1 MASMDPEEIY
11 APRDVAERLD
21 LSGAALR
28 RIAVVYED
36 LYGPLRRDP
45 PGKHGKRVW
54 TGEAVERLE
63 HARALVHTGHAG
75 SIEDALR
82 AGDGGEDVDSDYPV
96 HRKPA
101 RADIAAIVDEL
112 RAMRLALKEYN
123 ALLAAIERQA
133 QL

>member
-1 MASMDPEEIY
+1 MVSMDHEEIY
-11 APRDVAERLD
+11 APRDVAERLG

-28 RIAVVYED
+28 RIAVIYEEIH
-36 LYGPLRRDP
+36 GPLRRDP
-45 PGKHGKRVW
+45 PGKRGKRVW
-54 TGEAVERLE
+54 TWEAVERLE
-63 HARALVHTGHAG
+63 HARALVHTGRAG

-82 AGDGGEDVDSDYPV
+82 AGDGEEDADSDYPV

-101 RADIAAIVDEL
+101 RADITAIVDEL

>member
-1 MASMDPEEIY
+1 MDPEEIY

-63 HARALVHTGHAG
+63 HARTLVHTGRAG

-82 AGDGGEDVDSDYPV
+82 AGDGGEYDSDYPV

-123 ALLAAIERQA
+123 ALLAAIERQD

>member
-63 HARALVHTGHAG
+63 HARALVHTGRAG
-75 SIEDALR
+75 SIEEALR
-82 AGDGGEDVDSDYPV
+82 AGNGGEDADYPV